1 MKELFDCVDERL
13 AESSCDH
20 TFRHTLSFL
29 ETHHIN
35 PEPVMAWLQQA
46 GGYCDCE
53 VIMNAEDVF
62 DSAHPD
68 LDESTEE

>member
-1 MKELFDCVDERL
+1 MKKLFDFLDERL
-13 AESSCDH
+13 GESSCDH

-29 ETHHIN
+29 EAGHIN
-35 PEPVMAWLQQA
+35 PEPVLGWLQQA

-62 DSAHPD
+62 DSAHPN
-68 LDESTEE
+68 LDEPSEQ